1 MRILDN
7 AFLYRAIKIEAY
19 DLLKQTIVDTDTM
32 CLERTR
38 I

>member
-1 MRILDN
+1 MLFYIG
-7 AFLYRAIKIEAY
+7 YKIEAY
-19 DLLKQTIVDTDTM
+19 NLLKQTIVDTDTM